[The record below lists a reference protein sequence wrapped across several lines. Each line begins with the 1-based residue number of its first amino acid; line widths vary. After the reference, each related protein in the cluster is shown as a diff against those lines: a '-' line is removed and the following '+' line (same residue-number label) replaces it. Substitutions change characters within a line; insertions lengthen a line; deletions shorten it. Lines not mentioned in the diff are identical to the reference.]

1 MNVETCTIVIQSKI
15 SSQNR
20 YLEFLDILLDE
31 TLIIGTVY
39 IPRQC
44 LKKVSVP
51 NERLPA
57 KQSYEFLLRLACIY
71 PICITD
77 TAPANLD
84 SYMIL
89 SPKEEP
95 LSEDGLKTDCYI
107 TALYKNILLEHHL
120 FDSAVH
126 SILNIA
132 KQLDCYAQT
141 IDFLEDMLC
150 RRFAFEYYY
159 QGSQPFL
166 IYTGDVVCYHILSVF
181 ADYLGMA
188 LEHQGYLVEYFD
200 LSKESHMDAARYI
213 DCSFQAI
220 IGIQSYMFS
229 ARLTDQSFLHDK
241 INGPKYNFVFDH
253 INSFRQHLEQ
263 TPKNLTI
270 LSPDLNYVL
279 FGRRHYLVNV
289 RFLPPGGIL
298 KPLETTKERIYDI
311 VFIGSYVDNT
321 NYVAAQIQT
330 LNRPMRFLL
339 NHFWMYMRKHPDLP
353 AEELLQRVLDHD
365 GKVISDAD
373 FKDLLYRF
381 HHFTLYMA
389 YRYRTKIIQVLIEN
403 GIKVDVFGQSWK
415 TCPLRNHVNFVW
427 HEKDLT
433 IDESLEIWQQSKI
446 ALNIMSWHKNA
457 ITERIINSML
467 QKAVVLTERNPYL
480 EQQFKQE
487 EDILFYD
494 LAKLDQLPKIV
505 HSFLA
510 SPDRLADISE
520 NGYQKALQTHT
531 WKHRAEEMITMARQD
546 AASMYL

>member
-1 MNVETCTIVIQSKI
+1 
-15 SSQNR
+15 
-20 YLEFLDILLDE
+20 
-31 TLIIGTVY
+31 
-39 IPRQC
+39 
-44 LKKVSVP
+44 
-51 NERLPA
+51 
-57 KQSYEFLLRLACIY
+57 
-71 PICITD
+71 
-77 TAPANLD
+77 
-84 SYMIL
+84 
-89 SPKEEP
+89 
-95 LSEDGLKTDCYI
+95 
-107 TALYKNILLEHHL
+107 
-120 FDSAVH
+120 
-126 SILNIA
+126 
-132 KQLDCYAQT
+132 
-141 IDFLEDMLC
+141 
-150 RRFAFEYYY
+150 
-159 QGSQPFL
+159 
-166 IYTGDVVCYHILSVF
+166 
-181 ADYLGMA
+181 
-188 LEHQGYLVEYFD
+188 
-200 LSKESHMDAARYI
+200 
-213 DCSFQAI
+213 
-220 IGIQSYMFS
+220 
-229 ARLTDQSFLHDK
+229 
-241 INGPKYNFVFDH
+241 
-253 INSFRQHLEQ
+253 
-263 TPKNLTI
+263 
-270 LSPDLNYVL
+270 
-279 FGRRHYLVNV
+279 
-289 RFLPPGGIL
+289 
-298 KPLETTKERIYDI
+298 
-311 VFIGSYVDNT
+311 
-321 NYVAAQIQT
+321 
-330 LNRPMRFLL
+330 
-339 NHFWMYMRKHPDLP
+339 MRKHPDLP

-531 WKHRAEEMITMARQD
+531 WKHRGEEMITMARQD